1 MKASKQKKVIPF
13 IENHLAAAKRV
24 DVIWDQYPSESLKAA
39 TIKSRGAGV

>member
-1 MKASKQKKVIPF
+1 MKASKQKVIPF

-24 DVIWDQYPSESLKAA
+24 DVIWDQYPSESLKAT